1 MGTLCTPSLQ
11 LIVVKQLKFL
21 ICSVISCLGVLNQ
34 VKNIKVFLM
43 PITTI
48 IDGVSQ
54 QLLIVSRVL
63 IDQLFTSRSFSANI
77 HSLTVT
83 FDYNFAF
90 AQIINHFTE
99 LKFVNYLN
107 FHLWYLLKET
117 KFCQLILFNVERPSE
132 LYTFIVKIRY
142 VATLGQS
149 MTYFL
154 YMGQ

>member
-1 MGTLCTPSLQ
+1 M
-11 LIVVKQLKFL
+11 
-21 ICSVISCLGVLNQ
+21 
-34 VKNIKVFLM
+34 
-43 PITTI
+43 
-48 IDGVSQ
+48 
-54 QLLIVSRVL
+54 

-77 HSLTVT
+77 NSLTVT
-83 FDYNFAF
+83 YDYNFAF
-90 AQIINHFTE
+90 PQIINHFTE

-107 FHLWYLLKET
+107 FHLWYDEKET
-117 KFCQLILFNVERPSE
+117 KFGQLILFDVERPSE